1 MRAAVAAKG
10 SALLARNGA
19 AKSTTAAGISTAT
32 RTTASRAPSLAALG
46 TLPSTAAARQSLAIV
61 APSSLR
67 AASDASGQPA
77 VCAWSDAAVP
87 TSHTTACA
95 TKPNAATA
103 DSALATGRAAV

>member
-1 MRAAVAAKG
+1 MRAAFAAKG

-32 RTTASRAPSLAALG
+32 RTATNRTASFAAFG

-67 AASDASGQPA
+67 AASDASGQSA